1 MLETHMTDRREPVSV
16 LPEALRRAVL
26 DCTDTRANAPRQTMG
41 EASFRDRLEA
51 RRAVRTQSTLAITS
65 GIQYPTLAAGRARPA
80 PMRAAKPKRP
90 MNAVTEPQD
99 RLTPMLMRAMSSMGG
114 ALPSITLS
122 NGLTLGG
129 GDGDDDTG
137 MGQRFAKLSQV
148 VFAGLAVLGFAG
160 LSFMAA
166 DNALN
171 PADTS
176 DGDEDAAAA
185 AETHAALKAATS
197 QRITSSQASALAMA
211 SASAPAN
218 GTAQPWFDYKA
229 IAFDI
234 AARNEVHVEAQRVAN
249 VAASAEAERRAAAAI
264 AEAEAQQLAE
274 TQRLARLAEA
284 TRLADATAEKRRL
297 AEEEA
302 ARVARMEAL
311 RQAKLEA
318 EQAAAARAEA
328 MRLAELEARRIAHA
342 ETEALRLA
350 NIEADRLAEARRVAA
365 AEVQALRAPVQYVSM
380 ANAVSLPVAP
390 TPQVKPLVR
399 TPKAKPDATWA
410 AYSGPMPTTAS
421 LKPSRPLVLVAQ
433 TPVERAAPAAL
444 KPNAAHVRAF
454 DRPQPVQQA
463 SQKVEAFMAERVQRT
478 ADAPVSE
485 AALDA
490 LQADFLTIV
499 NSAQDGSVSEI
510 ALPGGGRIEIT
521 VEQTT
526 TREASRPVLKSVSYS
541 VNEYRAVQ
549 RSVSA
554 QVDRNVTLTCRDLSY
569 VIPGKERGRFAAC
582 ESGKGEWLISRATEG
597 TKSSI

>member
-1 MLETHMTDRREPVSV
+1 MTDRREPVSV

-26 DCTDTRANAPRQTMG
+26 DCTDTRADAPRQSVA

-65 GIQYPTLAAGRARPA
+65 GIHYPTLNAGRTRSA

-90 MNAVTEPQD
+90 VNAVAESQM
-99 RLTPMLMRAMSSMGG
+99 RVTPILMRAVSSMGG
-114 ALPSITLS
+114 ALPAITLS

-129 GDGDDDTG
+129 GDGDDASG
-137 MGQRFAKLSQV
+137 MGARMAKLSQIM
-148 VFAGLAVLGFAG
+148 FAGLAVLGFAG

-171 PADTS
+171 GADGA

-211 SASAPAN
+211 SASAPAD

-229 IAFDI
+229 IASDI
-234 AARNEVHVEAQRVAN
+234 AARNEVHSEAQRVAA

-274 TQRLARLAEA
+274 EQRLARLAEA

-302 ARVARMEAL
+302 ARVARMEAI
-311 RQAKLEA
+311 RQAKLDA

-328 MRLAELEARRIAHA
+328 TRLAELEARRIAHA

-399 TPKAKPDATWA
+399 TPKAKPVATWA

-421 LKPSRPLVLVAQ
+421 LKPSKPLVLVAQ
-433 TPVERAAPAAL
+433 TPVERAAPPAL
-444 KPNAAHVRAF
+444 KPNGAHVRAF

-478 ADAPVSE
+478 ADAPVSA
-485 AALDA
+485 AALET
-490 LQADFLTIV
+490 LQAEFLSIV
-499 NSAQDGSVSEI
+499 NSAQDGAVSTI
-510 ALPGGGRIEIT
+510 ALPQGGQIEIT

-526 TREASRPVLKSVSYS
+526 MREASRPVLKTVNYSVS
-541 VNEYRAVQ
+541 EYNAVQ
-549 RSVSA
+549 RSVTA
-554 QVDRNVTLTCRDLSY
+554 QVDRSVALTCRDISY

-582 ESGKGEWLISRATEG
+582 ESGKGEWLISRASEEP
-597 TKSSI
+597 KSSI